1 MDLKDALRDAQYQRD
16 IAMMERDTL
25 VADLDKK
32 MAVLDTE
39 IEGLRLAIGRHN
51 GEMTEATPQPNWL
64 ELPRTRAVTETMNLT
79 GRPLAPSEISRLLK
93 EKGRQETSEDISQT
107 LQYLKN
113 KPKPAVKNLGRR
125 QWVLIDPDDPE
136 GDQGREVMRIAQPAG
151 SSR

>member
-1 MDLKDALRDAQYQRD
+1 M
-16 IAMMERDTL
+16 
-25 VADLDKK
+25 V
-32 MAVLDTE
+32 
-39 IEGLRLAIGRHN
+39 RHN